1 MLFFSDYLH
10 SIYMPLIL
18 GIPAIGGEE
27 GAGTFKALASTPSG
41 MMSPS
46 LTKLGM
52 ASAKA
57 EGTFSSS
64 SC

>member
-1 MLFFSDYLH
+1 
-10 SIYMPLIL
+10 MPLIL